1 MLSHIKGAG
10 RMNITRIEYF
20 LMAAKYMSFTKAA
33 AQLYIT
39 QPSLSK
45 QIAILEEELGQ
56 KLFERNKKNLRLT
69 YAGKLMYAEFERVLP
84 QITAVIE
91 KVRQINNDSVGIL
104 VLACVESLYISNK
117 MTETIRKFST
127 EFKEIDL
134 FFERCSFETIRNRLN
149 DGTIDVAFTISN
161 QIKNPDEFN
170 VVEIEQ
176 RRRYIILSSSHKLAH
191 KETLNIADLKDETI
205 IMMDREK
212 SLVTN
217 DDIYD
222 AFRESG
228 YFPKIRYA
236 PSNETILDYLEFGS
250 GIAFLDKS
258 IIENRK
264 NRLKCYPTSLKSRFS
279 LVCIWKKENANPVLL
294 EFTKR
299 L

>member
-1 MLSHIKGAG
+1 
-10 RMNITRIEYF
+10 MNIKRIEYF

-45 QIAILEEELGQ
+45 QIAILEDELGQ
-56 KLFERNKKNLRLT
+56 KLFERNKKNMRLT
-69 YAGKLMYAEFERVLP
+69 HAGKLMYAEFEKVMP

-104 VLACVESLYISNK
+104 VLGCVESLYISNK
-117 MTETIRKFST
+117 MSEIIRQFATEYKD
-127 EFKEIDL
+127 IDL
-134 FFERCSFETIRNRLN
+134 FFERCNFETIRNRLN

-170 VVEIEQ
+170 IVELEQ
-176 RRRYIILSSSHKLAH
+176 RRRYIILSASHTLAH
-191 KETLNIADLKDETI
+191 KKTLDFTDLKDETI
-205 IMMDREK
+205 IMLDREK

-217 DDIYD
+217 DDIFD
-222 AFRESG
+222 AFRAAG
-228 YFPKIRYA
+228 FYPKIRYA

-258 IIENRK
+258 IIENRI
-264 NRLKCYPTSLKSRFS
+264 NRLKCYPTALSSRFS
-279 LVCIWKKENANPVLL
+279 LVCIWKKDNTNPALL

>member
-1 MLSHIKGAG
+1 
-10 RMNITRIEYF
+10 MNITRIEYF
-20 LMAAKYMSFTKAA
+20 LMAAKYMNFTKAA

-56 KLFERNKKNLRLT
+56 KLFERSKKNISLT
-69 YAGKLMYAEFERVLP
+69 YAGKLMYTEFERILP
-84 QITAVIE
+84 QITSVIE
-91 KVRQINNDSVGIL
+91 KVRQINNEAVGIL

-117 MTETIRKFST
+117 MTEIISKFSE
-127 EFKEIDL
+127 EFREIDL
-134 FFERCSFETIRNRLN
+134 FYERCSFETIRNRLN
-149 DGTIDVAFTISN
+149 DGTIDIAITISN

-176 RRRYIILSSSHKLAH
+176 RKRYIILSSNHKLAK
-191 KETLNIADLKDETI
+191 KESLSIADLKGETI
-205 IMMDREK
+205 IMMEREK

-222 AFRESG
+222 AFRELG

-258 IIENRK
+258 MIENRK
-264 NRLKCYPTSLKSRFS
+264 DRLKCYPTSLKSCFS
-279 LVCIWKKENANPVLL
+279 LVCIWKKENTNPALQ
-294 EFTKR
+294 EFTKY
-299 L
+299 LK